1 MSKLNYSNID
11 VQRLLNVLN
20 ELFLK
25 MKICSF
31 ISYKNLDENL
41 TEISSKI
48 QNQEL
53 VQDLKDHYE
62 LLKKFREKHI
72 IQEEEDTKGKEGNEE
87 EEEREYDEDKQGKEK
102 EETKKEKM
110 DLIGVEENSSEETK
124 ALAYNCRKLCRKYY
138 RDKEFIKI
146 IDENRGADPDIDDF
160 IQKFEDVIVPH
171 FQKKTQMTLEEEE
184 SETHMNAVLR
194 QKINELQDQIQ
205 TKTAKYEKLKKDR
218 AKFKNDCQEEIKKI
232 NKEIA
237 TIKDDTT
244 KELNDLIQKHNE
256 DLNRKKEENDKKL
269 ENLRREHER
278 AIDDFNQKKS
288 ADAGQE
294 KALRDA
300 YETQEKKYA
309 AVIGE
314 YDIDM
319 QNNKKDMEEKNKE
332 KEQLTAILENKKDE
346 LDTLEN
352 KYQVLK
358 ENFLVTQQKCK
369 DVDYLNKVK
378 ERSVEWIQA
387 QFRGYW
393 TRKTMKK
400 KYKFLSALTVN
411 KKPKEEDAGKGKGKG
426 KKKIN
431 KFFMILFISYKLIK

>member
-41 TEISSKI
+41 TDISSKI

-87 EEEREYDEDKQGKEK
+87 EEEKEYDEEKQGKEK

-160 IQKFEDVIVPH
+160 IQKFKDVIVPH

-426 KKKIN
+426 KKK
-431 KFFMILFISYKLIK
+431 

>member
-11 VQRLLNVLN
+11 VQRLLNVLS

-25 MKICSF
+25 FKICSF
-31 ISYKNLDENL
+31 ISYKNLDENIG
-41 TEISSKI
+41 EITTKT
-48 QNQEL
+48 QNPEL
-53 VQDLKDHYE
+53 IQDLKEHYE

-87 EEEREYDEDKQGKEK
+87 EEEREYDEDRQGKEK

-110 DLIGVEENSSEETK
+110 DLIGIEENSSEETK
-124 ALAYNCRKLCRKYY
+124 SLAYNCRKFCRKYY
-138 RDKEFIKI
+138 RDKEFLKLV
-146 IDENRGADPDIDDF
+146 DETKGADPDIDDF
-160 IQKFEDVIVPH
+160 IQKFQEVIVPH
-171 FQKKTQMTLEEEE
+171 FQKKTQMTLEEEA

-194 QKINELQDQIQ
+194 QKINDLQDQIQ

-218 AKFKNDCQEEIKKI
+218 AEFKQKCQEEIIDI
-232 NKEIA
+232 NNQIKN
-237 TIKDDTT
+237 IKDETT
-244 KELNDLIQKHNE
+244 DALNKLITKHNE
-256 DLNRKKEENDKKL
+256 DLNKKKEENDKKL
-269 ENLRREHER
+269 ESLRREHER
-278 AIDDFNQKKS
+278 AIEDFNQKKS
-288 ADAGQE
+288 TDAGQE

-358 ENFLVTQQKCK
+358 ENFLITQQKCK

-426 KKKIN
+426 KKK
-431 KFFMILFISYKLIK
+431 

>member
-11 VQRLLNVLN
+11 VQRLLNVLS

-25 MKICSF
+25 FKICSF
-31 ISYKNLDENL
+31 ISYKNLDENIG
-41 TEISSKI
+41 EITTKT
-48 QNQEL
+48 QNPEL
-53 VQDLKDHYE
+53 IQDLKEHYE

-72 IQEEEDTKGKEGNEE
+72 IKEKEDTKGKEGNEE
-87 EEEREYDEDKQGKEK
+87 EEEREYDEDRQGKEK
-102 EETKKEKM
+102 DEIIIEKM
-110 DLIGVEENSSEETK
+110 DLIGIEENSSEETK
-124 ALAYNCRKLCRKYY
+124 NLAINCRKFCRKYY
-138 RDKEFIKI
+138 RDKEFLKLV
-146 IDENRGADPDIDDF
+146 DETKGADPDIDDF
-160 IQKFEDVIVPH
+160 IQKFQEVIVPH
-171 FQKKTQMTLEEEE
+171 FQKKTQMTLEEEA

-194 QKINELQDQIQ
+194 QKINDLRDQIQ
-205 TKTAKYEKLKKDR
+205 IKTAKYEKLKKDR
-218 AKFKNDCQEEIKKI
+218 AAFKQKCQDEISNI
-232 NKEIA
+232 NEQIKNL
-237 TIKDDTT
+237 KDDTT
-244 KELNDLIQKHNE
+244 KRLNDLINKHNI
-256 DLNRKKEENDKKL
+256 DLNKKKEENDKKL
-269 ENLRREHER
+269 ESLRREHER

-288 ADAGQE
+288 TDAGQE

-309 AVIGE
+309 AIIGE

-358 ENFLVTQQKCK
+358 ENFLLTQQKCK
-369 DVDYLNKVK
+369 DVDYMNKVK

-400 KYKFLSALTVN
+400 KFKFLSALTVN
-411 KKPKEEDAGKGKGKG
+411 KKPKEEDAGKGKGKKG
-426 KKKIN
+426 KK
-431 KFFMILFISYKLIK
+431 

>member
-11 VQRLLNVLN
+11 VQRLLNVLS

-25 MKICSF
+25 LKICSF
-31 ISYKNLDENL
+31 ISYKNLDENMN
-41 TEISSKI
+41 EISQNT

-53 VQDLKDHYE
+53 LQDIKDHYE

-72 IQEEEDTKGKEGNEE
+72 IQEEEESKGKEGNEE
-87 EEEREYDEDKQGKEK
+87 EEEREYDDDRQGKEK

-110 DLIGVEENSSEETK
+110 DLIGIEENTSEETK
-124 ALAYNCRKLCRKYY
+124 TLAYNCRKFCRKYY
-138 RDKEFIKI
+138 RDKEFLQL
-146 IDENRGADPDIDDF
+146 IDETKGADPDIDDF
-160 IQKFEDVIVPH
+160 IQKFEEVIVPH

-205 TKTAKYEKLKKDR
+205 IKTAKYEKLKSDR
-218 AKFKNDCQEEIKKI
+218 AEFKANCKKQIDEITDEIK
-232 NKEIA
+232 N
-237 TIKDDTT
+237 IKDVTNQ
-244 KELNDLIQKHNE
+244 KLNDLIKKHNE
-256 DLNRKKEENDKKL
+256 DLNKKKEENDKKL
-269 ENLRREHER
+269 ESLRREHER
-278 AIDDFNQKKS
+278 AIEDFNQKKS
-288 ADAGQE
+288 TDAGQE

-411 KKPKEEDAGKGKGKG
+411 KKPKEDDGGKGKGKG
-426 KKKIN
+426 KKGK
-431 KFFMILFISYKLIK
+431 

>member
-11 VQRLLNVLN
+11 VQRLLNVLS

-25 MKICSF
+25 FKICSF
-31 ISYKNLDENL
+31 ISYKNLDENIG
-41 TEISSKI
+41 EITTKT
-48 QNQEL
+48 QNPEL
-53 VQDLKDHYE
+53 IQDLKEHYE

-87 EEEREYDEDKQGKEK
+87 EEEREYDEDRQGKEK

-110 DLIGVEENSSEETK
+110 DLIGIEENSSEETK
-124 ALAYNCRKLCRKYY
+124 SLAYNCRKFCRKYY
-138 RDKEFIKI
+138 RDKEFLKLV
-146 IDENRGADPDIDDF
+146 DETKGADPDIDDF
-160 IQKFEDVIVPH
+160 IQKFQEVIVPH
-171 FQKKTQMTLEEEE
+171 FQKKTQMTLEEEA

-194 QKINELQDQIQ
+194 QKINDLRDQIQ
-205 TKTAKYEKLKKDR
+205 IKTAKYEKLKKDR
-218 AKFKNDCQEEIKKI
+218 ASFKQKCQDEISNI
-232 NKEIA
+232 NEQIKNL
-237 TIKDDTT
+237 KDDTT
-244 KELNDLIQKHNE
+244 KRLNDLINKHNI
-256 DLNRKKEENDKKL
+256 DLNKKKEENDKKL
-269 ENLRREHER
+269 ESLRREHER

-288 ADAGQE
+288 TDAGQE

-309 AVIGE
+309 AIIGE

-358 ENFLVTQQKCK
+358 ENFLLTQQKCK
-369 DVDYLNKVK
+369 DVDYMNKVK

-400 KYKFLSALTVN
+400 KFKFLSALTVN
-411 KKPKEEDAGKGKGKG
+411 KKPKEEDAGKGKGKKG
-426 KKKIN
+426 KK
-431 KFFMILFISYKLIK
+431 

>member
-11 VQRLLNVLN
+11 VQRLLNVLS

-25 MKICSF
+25 FKICSF
-31 ISYKNLDENL
+31 ISYKNLDENIG
-41 TEISSKI
+41 EITTKT
-48 QNQEL
+48 QNPEL
-53 VQDLKDHYE
+53 IQDLKEHYE

-72 IQEEEDTKGKEGNEE
+72 IQEKEDTKGKEGNEE
-87 EEEREYDEDKQGKEK
+87 EEEREYDEDRQGKEK
-102 EETKKEKM
+102 DEIIIEKM
-110 DLIGVEENSSEETK
+110 DLIGIEENSSEETK
-124 ALAYNCRKLCRKYY
+124 NLAINCRKFCRKYY
-138 RDKEFIKI
+138 RDKEFLKLV
-146 IDENRGADPDIDDF
+146 DETKGADPDIDDF
-160 IQKFEDVIVPH
+160 IQKFQEVIVPH
-171 FQKKTQMTLEEEE
+171 FQKKTQMTLEEEA

-194 QKINELQDQIQ
+194 QKINDLRDQIQ
-205 TKTAKYEKLKKDR
+205 IKTAKYEKLKKDR
-218 AKFKNDCQEEIKKI
+218 AAFKQKCQDEISNI
-232 NKEIA
+232 NEQIKNL
-237 TIKDDTT
+237 KDDTT
-244 KELNDLIQKHNE
+244 KRLNDLINKHNI
-256 DLNRKKEENDKKL
+256 DLNKKKEENDKKL
-269 ENLRREHER
+269 ESLRREHER

-288 ADAGQE
+288 TDAGQE

-309 AVIGE
+309 AIIGE

-358 ENFLVTQQKCK
+358 ENFLLTQQKCK
-369 DVDYLNKVK
+369 DVDYMNKVK

-400 KYKFLSALTVN
+400 KFKFLSALTVN
-411 KKPKEEDAGKGKGKG
+411 KKPKEEDAGKGKGKKG
-426 KKKIN
+426 KK
-431 KFFMILFISYKLIK
+431 

>member
-11 VQRLLNVLN
+11 VQRLLNVLS

-25 MKICSF
+25 FKICSF
-31 ISYKNLDENL
+31 ISYKNLDENIG
-41 TEISSKI
+41 EITTKT
-48 QNQEL
+48 QNPEL
-53 VQDLKDHYE
+53 IQDLKEHYE

-87 EEEREYDEDKQGKEK
+87 EEEREYDEDRQGKEK

-110 DLIGVEENSSEETK
+110 DLIGIEENSSEETK
-124 ALAYNCRKLCRKYY
+124 SLAYNCRKFCRKYY
-138 RDKEFIKI
+138 RDKEFLKLV
-146 IDENRGADPDIDDF
+146 DETKGADPDIDDF
-160 IQKFEDVIVPH
+160 IQKFQEVIVPH
-171 FQKKTQMTLEEEE
+171 FQKKTQMTLEEEA

-194 QKINELQDQIQ
+194 QKINDLRDQIQ
-205 TKTAKYEKLKKDR
+205 IKTAKYEKLKKDR
-218 AKFKNDCQEEIKKI
+218 AAFKQKCQDEISNI
-232 NKEIA
+232 NEQIKNL
-237 TIKDDTT
+237 KDDTT
-244 KELNDLIQKHNE
+244 KRLNDLINKHNI
-256 DLNRKKEENDKKL
+256 DLNKKKEENDKKL
-269 ENLRREHER
+269 ESLRREHER

-288 ADAGQE
+288 TDAGQE

-309 AVIGE
+309 AIIGEYEEKKYAAIIGE

-358 ENFLVTQQKCK
+358 ENFLLTQQKCK
-369 DVDYLNKVK
+369 DVDYMNKVK

-400 KYKFLSALTVN
+400 KFKFLSALTVN
-411 KKPKEEDAGKGKGKG
+411 KKPKEEDAGKGKGKKG
-426 KKKIN
+426 KK
-431 KFFMILFISYKLIK
+431 

>member
-25 MKICSF
+25 LKICSF

-41 TEISSKI
+41 SEISLKI
-48 QNQEL
+48 QNQVL
-53 VQDLKDHYE
+53 LQDLKDHYE

-72 IQEEEDTKGKEGNEE
+72 IQEEEDTKGKDGNEE
-87 EEEREYDEDKQGKEK
+87 EEEREYDDDKQGKEK
-102 EETKKEKM
+102 EEIKKEKM
-110 DLIGVEENSSEETK
+110 DLIGVEENSSEEAK
-124 ALAYNCRKLCRKYY
+124 KLAYNCRKLCRKYY

-160 IQKFEDVIVPH
+160 IQKFEEVIMPH

-194 QKINELQDQIQ
+194 QKINDLQDQIQ
-205 TKTAKYEKLKKDR
+205 TKTARYEKLKKDR
-218 AKFKNDCQEEIKKI
+218 AKFKKDCQEQI
-232 NKEIA
+232 KEINEK
-237 TIKDDTT
+237 IKTLKDETT
-244 KELNDLIQKHNE
+244 DKLNELIKKHNE

-278 AIDDFNQKKS
+278 AIEDFNQKKS
-288 ADAGQE
+288 TDAGQE

-332 KEQLTAILENKKDE
+332 KEQLIAILENKKDE

-411 KKPKEEDAGKGKGKG
+411 KKPKEEETGKGKGKG
-426 KKKIN
+426 KKGK
-431 KFFMILFISYKLIK
+431 

>member
-11 VQRLLNVLN
+11 VQRLLNVLS

-25 MKICSF
+25 FKICSF
-31 ISYKNLDENL
+31 ISYKNLDENIG
-41 TEISSKI
+41 EITTKT
-48 QNQEL
+48 QNPEL
-53 VQDLKDHYE
+53 IQDLKENYE

-87 EEEREYDEDKQGKEK
+87 EEEREYDEDRQGKEK

-110 DLIGVEENSSEETK
+110 DLIGIEENSSEETK
-124 ALAYNCRKLCRKYY
+124 SLAYNCRKFCRKYY
-138 RDKEFIKI
+138 RDKEFLKLV
-146 IDENRGADPDIDDF
+146 DETKGADPDIDDF
-160 IQKFEDVIVPH
+160 IQKFQEVIVPH
-171 FQKKTQMTLEEEE
+171 FQKKTQMTLEEEA

-194 QKINELQDQIQ
+194 QKINDLRDQIQ
-205 TKTAKYEKLKKDR
+205 IKTAKYEKLKKDR
-218 AKFKNDCQEEIKKI
+218 AAFKQKCQDEISNI
-232 NKEIA
+232 NEQIKNL
-237 TIKDDTT
+237 KDDTT
-244 KELNDLIQKHNE
+244 KRLNDLINKHNI
-256 DLNRKKEENDKKL
+256 DLNKKKEENDKKL
-269 ENLRREHER
+269 ESLRREHER

-288 ADAGQE
+288 TDAGQE

-309 AVIGE
+309 AIIGE

-358 ENFLVTQQKCK
+358 ENFLLTQQKCK

-426 KKKIN
+426 KKK
-431 KFFMILFISYKLIK
+431 

>member
-41 TEISSKI
+41 TELSTKI

-53 VQDLKDHYE
+53 VKDLKDHYE

-124 ALAYNCRKLCRKYY
+124 DLAYNCRKLCRKYY
-138 RDKEFIKI
+138 RDKEFIKL

-160 IQKFEDVIVPH
+160 IQKFEEVIVPH

-218 AKFKNDCQEEIKKI
+218 AKFKKDCQEQIKDI
-232 NKEIA
+232 NEQIA
-237 TIKDDTT
+237 TIKDKTT
-244 KELNDLIQKHNE
+244 TELNDLIKKHNE
-256 DLNRKKEENDKKL
+256 DLNKKKEENDKKL

-288 ADAGQE
+288 TDAGQE

-393 TRKTMKK
+393 TRKTLKK
-400 KYKFLSALTVN
+400 KFEFLYAFTVN
-411 KKPKEEDAGKGKGKG
+411 KKPKEDDAGKGKGKKG
-426 KKKIN
+426 KK
-431 KFFMILFISYKLIK
+431 

>member
-11 VQRLLNVLN
+11 VQRLVNVLS
-20 ELFLK
+20 ELFIK
-25 MKICSF
+25 FKICSF

-41 TEISSKI
+41 VEISQKT
-48 QNQEL
+48 QNPEL
-53 VQDLKDHYE
+53 IQDLKDHYE

-72 IQEEEDTKGKEGNEE
+72 IQEEEDIKGKEGNEE
-87 EEEREYDEDKQGKEK
+87 EEEKEYDEDKQGKEK
-102 EETKKEKM
+102 EEVKKEKM
-110 DLIGVEENSSEETK
+110 DLIGIEENTSEETK
-124 ALAYNCRKLCRKYY
+124 TLAYNCRKLCRKYY
-138 RDKEFIKI
+138 RDKEFIKL
-146 IDENRGADPDIDDF
+146 IDETKGADPDIDDF
-160 IQKFEDVIVPH
+160 IQKFEEVIVPH

-194 QKINELQDQIQ
+194 QKINDLQDQIQ

-218 AKFKNDCQEEIKKI
+218 AEFKNKCQEEIKEI
-232 NKEIA
+232 NNQIRNL
-237 TIKDDTT
+237 KDDTT
-244 KELNDLIQKHNE
+244 DKLNKLITKHNE
-256 DLNRKKEENDKKL
+256 DLNKKKEENDKKL
-269 ENLRREHER
+269 ESLRREHER
-278 AIDDFNQKKS
+278 AIEDFNQKKS
-288 ADAGQE
+288 TDAGQE

-426 KKKIN
+426 KKK
-431 KFFMILFISYKLIK
+431 

>member
-11 VQRLLNVLN
+11 VQRLLNVLS

-25 MKICSF
+25 LKICSF
-31 ISYKNLDENL
+31 ISYKNLDENMN
-41 TEISSKI
+41 EISQKT

-53 VQDLKDHYE
+53 LQDIKDHYE

-72 IQEEEDTKGKEGNEE
+72 IQEEEESKGKEGNEE
-87 EEEREYDEDKQGKEK
+87 EEEREYDDDRQGKEK

-110 DLIGVEENSSEETK
+110 DLIGIEENTSEETK
-124 ALAYNCRKLCRKYY
+124 TLAYNCRKFCRKYY
-138 RDKEFIKI
+138 RDKEFLQL
-146 IDENRGADPDIDDF
+146 IDETKGADPDIDDF
-160 IQKFEDVIVPH
+160 IQKFEEVIVPH

-194 QKINELQDQIQ
+194 QKINDLQDQIQ
-205 TKTAKYEKLKKDR
+205 IKTAKYEKLKSDR
-218 AKFKNDCQEEIKKI
+218 AEFKANCKKQIDEITDEIK
-232 NKEIA
+232 N
-237 TIKDDTT
+237 IKDLTNQ
-244 KELNDLIQKHNE
+244 KLNDLIKKHNE
-256 DLNRKKEENDKKL
+256 DLNKKKEENDKKL
-269 ENLRREHER
+269 ESLRREHER
-278 AIDDFNQKKS
+278 AIEDFNQKKS
-288 ADAGQE
+288 TDAGQE

-411 KKPKEEDAGKGKGKG
+411 KKPKEDDGGKGKGKG
-426 KKKIN
+426 KKGK
-431 KFFMILFISYKLIK
+431 

>member
-11 VQRLLNVLN
+11 VQRLLNVLS

-25 MKICSF
+25 FKICSF
-31 ISYKNLDENL
+31 ISYKNLDENIG
-41 TEISSKI
+41 EITTKT
-48 QNQEL
+48 QNPEL
-53 VQDLKDHYE
+53 IQDLKEHYE

-87 EEEREYDEDKQGKEK
+87 EEEREYDEDRQGKEK

-110 DLIGVEENSSEETK
+110 DLIGIEENSSEETK
-124 ALAYNCRKLCRKYY
+124 SLAYNCRKFCRKYY
-138 RDKEFIKI
+138 RDKEFLKLV
-146 IDENRGADPDIDDF
+146 DETKGADPDIDDF
-160 IQKFEDVIVPH
+160 IQKFQEVIVPH
-171 FQKKTQMTLEEEE
+171 FQKKTQMTLEEEA

-194 QKINELQDQIQ
+194 QKINDLRDQIQ
-205 TKTAKYEKLKKDR
+205 IKTAKYEKLKKDR
-218 AKFKNDCQEEIKKI
+218 AAFKQKCQDEISNI
-232 NKEIA
+232 NEQIKNL
-237 TIKDDTT
+237 KDDTT
-244 KELNDLIQKHNE
+244 KRLNDLINKHNI
-256 DLNRKKEENDKKL
+256 DLNKKKEENDKKL
-269 ENLRREHER
+269 ESLRREHER

-288 ADAGQE
+288 TDAGQE

-309 AVIGE
+309 AIIGE

-358 ENFLVTQQKCK
+358 ENFLLTQQKCK
-369 DVDYLNKVK
+369 DVDYMNKVK

-400 KYKFLSALTVN
+400 KFKFLSALTVN
-411 KKPKEEDAGKGKGKG
+411 KKPKEEDAGKGKGKKG
-426 KKKIN
+426 KK
-431 KFFMILFISYKLIK
+431 

>member
-1 MSKLNYSNID
+1 MN
-11 VQRLLNVLN
+11 
-20 ELFLK
+20 
-25 MKICSF
+25 
-31 ISYKNLDENL
+31 
-41 TEISSKI
+41 EISQKT

-53 VQDLKDHYE
+53 LQDIKDHYE

-72 IQEEEDTKGKEGNEE
+72 IQEEEESKGKEGNEE
-87 EEEREYDEDKQGKEK
+87 EEEREYDDDRQGKEK

-110 DLIGVEENSSEETK
+110 DLIGIEENTSEETK
-124 ALAYNCRKLCRKYY
+124 TLAYNCRKFCRKYY
-138 RDKEFIKI
+138 RDKEFLQL
-146 IDENRGADPDIDDF
+146 IDETKGADPDIDGF
-160 IQKFEDVIVPH
+160 IQKFEEVIVPH

-194 QKINELQDQIQ
+194 QKINDLQDQIQ
-205 TKTAKYEKLKKDR
+205 IKTAKYEKLKSDR
-218 AKFKNDCQEEIKKI
+218 AEFKANCKKQIDEITDEIK
-232 NKEIA
+232 N
-237 TIKDDTT
+237 IKDVTNQ
-244 KELNDLIQKHNE
+244 KLNDLIKKHNE
-256 DLNRKKEENDKKL
+256 DLNKKKEENDKKL
-269 ENLRREHER
+269 ESLRREHER
-278 AIDDFNQKKS
+278 AIEDFNQKKS
-288 ADAGQE
+288 TDAGQE

-332 KEQLTAILENKKDE
+332 KEQLTAIIENKKDE

-411 KKPKEEDAGKGKGKG
+411 KKPKEDDGGKGEGKG
-426 KKKIN
+426 KKGK
-431 KFFMILFISYKLIK
+431 

>member
-11 VQRLLNVLN
+11 VQRLLNVLS

-25 MKICSF
+25 FKICSF
-31 ISYKNLDENL
+31 ISYKNLDENIG
-41 TEISSKI
+41 EITTKT
-48 QNQEL
+48 QNPEL
-53 VQDLKDHYE
+53 IQDLKEHYE

-87 EEEREYDEDKQGKEK
+87 EEEREYDEDRQGKEK

-110 DLIGVEENSSEETK
+110 DLIGIEENSSEETK
-124 ALAYNCRKLCRKYY
+124 SLAYNCRKFCRKYY
-138 RDKEFIKI
+138 RDKEFLKLV
-146 IDENRGADPDIDDF
+146 DETKGADPDIDDF
-160 IQKFEDVIVPH
+160 IQKFQEVIVPH
-171 FQKKTQMTLEEEE
+171 FQKKTQMTLEEEA

-194 QKINELQDQIQ
+194 QKINDLRDQIQ
-205 TKTAKYEKLKKDR
+205 IKTAKYEKLKKDR
-218 AKFKNDCQEEIKKI
+218 AAFKQKCQDEISNI
-232 NKEIA
+232 NEQIKNL
-237 TIKDDTT
+237 KDDTT
-244 KELNDLIQKHNE
+244 KRLNDLINKHNI
-256 DLNRKKEENDKKL
+256 DLNKKKEENDKKL
-269 ENLRREHER
+269 ESLRREHER

-288 ADAGQE
+288 TDAGQE

-309 AVIGE
+309 AIIGE

-358 ENFLVTQQKCK
+358 ENFLLTQQKCK
-369 DVDYLNKVK
+369 DVDYMNKVK

-411 KKPKEEDAGKGKGKG
+411 KKPKEDDGGKGKGKG
-426 KKKIN
+426 KKGK
-431 KFFMILFISYKLIK
+431 

>member
-25 MKICSF
+25 LKICSF

-41 TEISSKI
+41 SEISLKI
-48 QNQEL
+48 QNQVL
-53 VQDLKDHYE
+53 LQDLKDHYE

-72 IQEEEDTKGKEGNEE
+72 IQEEEDTKGKDGNEE
-87 EEEREYDEDKQGKEK
+87 EEEREYDDDKQGKEK
-102 EETKKEKM
+102 EEIKKEKM
-110 DLIGVEENSSEETK
+110 DLIGVEENSSEEAK
-124 ALAYNCRKLCRKYY
+124 KLAYNCRKLCRKYY

-160 IQKFEDVIVPH
+160 IQKFEEVIVPH

-194 QKINELQDQIQ
+194 QKINDLQDQIQ
-205 TKTAKYEKLKKDR
+205 TKTARYEKLKKDR
-218 AKFKNDCQEEIKKI
+218 AKFKKDCQEQI
-232 NKEIA
+232 KEINEK
-237 TIKDDTT
+237 IKTLKDETT
-244 KELNDLIQKHNE
+244 DKLNELIKKHNE

-278 AIDDFNQKKS
+278 AIEDFNQKKS
-288 ADAGQE
+288 TDAGQE

-332 KEQLTAILENKKDE
+332 KEQLIAILENKKDE

-411 KKPKEEDAGKGKGKG
+411 KKPKEEETGKGKGKGKG
-426 KKKIN
+426 KKGK
-431 KFFMILFISYKLIK
+431 

>member
-160 IQKFEDVIVPH
+160 IQKFEEVIVPH

-426 KKKIN
+426 KKK
-431 KFFMILFISYKLIK
+431 

>member
-194 QKINELQDQIQ
+194 QKINELQDQIH

-426 KKKIN
+426 KKK
-431 KFFMILFISYKLIK
+431 

>member
-11 VQRLLNVLN
+11 VQRLLNVLS

-25 MKICSF
+25 FKICSF
-31 ISYKNLDENL
+31 ISYKNLDENIG
-41 TEISSKI
+41 EITTKT
-48 QNQEL
+48 QNPEL
-53 VQDLKDHYE
+53 IQDLKEHYE

-72 IQEEEDTKGKEGNEE
+72 IKEKEDTKGKEGNEE
-87 EEEREYDEDKQGKEK
+87 EEEREYDEDRQGKEK
-102 EETKKEKM
+102 DEIIIEKM
-110 DLIGVEENSSEETK
+110 DLIGIEENSSEETK
-124 ALAYNCRKLCRKYY
+124 NLAINCRKFCRKYY
-138 RDKEFIKI
+138 RDKEFLKLV
-146 IDENRGADPDIDDF
+146 DETKGADPDIDDF
-160 IQKFEDVIVPH
+160 IQKFQEVIVPH
-171 FQKKTQMTLEEEE
+171 FQKKTQMTLEEEA

-194 QKINELQDQIQ
+194 QKINDLRDQIQ
-205 TKTAKYEKLKKDR
+205 IKTAKYDKLKKDR
-218 AKFKNDCQEEIKKI
+218 AAFKQKCQDEISNI
-232 NKEIA
+232 NEQIKNL
-237 TIKDDTT
+237 KDDTT
-244 KELNDLIQKHNE
+244 KRLNDLINKHNI
-256 DLNRKKEENDKKL
+256 DLNKKKEENDKKL
-269 ENLRREHER
+269 ESLRREHER

-288 ADAGQE
+288 TDAGQE

-309 AVIGE
+309 AIIGE

-358 ENFLVTQQKCK
+358 ENFLLTQQKCK
-369 DVDYLNKVK
+369 DVDYMNKVK

-400 KYKFLSALTVN
+400 KFKFLSALTVN
-411 KKPKEEDAGKGKGKG
+411 KKPKEEDAGKGKGKKG
-426 KKKIN
+426 KK
-431 KFFMILFISYKLIK
+431 

>member
-11 VQRLLNVLN
+11 VQRLLNVLS

-25 MKICSF
+25 FKICSF
-31 ISYKNLDENL
+31 ISYKNLDENIG
-41 TEISSKI
+41 EITTKT
-48 QNQEL
+48 QNPEL
-53 VQDLKDHYE
+53 IQDLKEHYE

-72 IQEEEDTKGKEGNEE
+72 IQEEEDTKGKDGNEE
-87 EEEREYDEDKQGKEK
+87 EEEREYDEDRQGKEK

-110 DLIGVEENSSEETK
+110 DLIGIEENSSEETK
-124 ALAYNCRKLCRKYY
+124 SLAYNCRKFCRKYY
-138 RDKEFIKI
+138 RDKEFLKLV
-146 IDENRGADPDIDDF
+146 DETKGADPDIDDF
-160 IQKFEDVIVPH
+160 IQKFQEVIVPH
-171 FQKKTQMTLEEEE
+171 FQKKTQMTLEEEA

-194 QKINELQDQIQ
+194 QKINDLRDQIQ
-205 TKTAKYEKLKKDR
+205 IKTAKYEKLKKDR
-218 AKFKNDCQEEIKKI
+218 AAFKQKCQDEISNI
-232 NKEIA
+232 NEQIKNL
-237 TIKDDTT
+237 KDDTT
-244 KELNDLIQKHNE
+244 KRLNDLINKHNI
-256 DLNRKKEENDKKL
+256 DLNKKKEENDKKL
-269 ENLRREHER
+269 ESLRREHER

-288 ADAGQE
+288 TDAGQE

-309 AVIGE
+309 AIIGE

-358 ENFLVTQQKCK
+358 ENFLLTQQKCK
-369 DVDYLNKVK
+369 DVDYMNKVK

-400 KYKFLSALTVN
+400 NFKFLSALTVN
-411 KKPKEEDAGKGKGKG
+411 KKPKEEDAGKGKGKKG
-426 KKKIN
+426 KK
-431 KFFMILFISYKLIK
+431 